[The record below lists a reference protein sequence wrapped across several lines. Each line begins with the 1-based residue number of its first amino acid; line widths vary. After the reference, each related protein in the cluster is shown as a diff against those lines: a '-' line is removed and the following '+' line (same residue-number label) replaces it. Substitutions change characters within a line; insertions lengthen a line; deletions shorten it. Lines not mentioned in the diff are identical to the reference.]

1 MFKVL
6 ILTWVKA
13 DCNVTLILVPPKFTK
28 RPVDSFAE
36 EKEDLE
42 LSCEVEGHPEPKVTW
57 LKNGEEIKPNDYIQ
71 VMQPCK
77 NNILVLR

>member
-1 MFKVL
+1 MLF
-6 ILTWVKA
+6 
-13 DCNVTLILVPPKFTK
+13 LVPPKFKK

-71 VMQPCK
+71 VLH
-77 NNILVLR
+77 LVNTNLVVQ

>member
-1 MFKVL
+1 M
-6 ILTWVKA
+6 
-13 DCNVTLILVPPKFTK
+13 PPKFTK

-71 VMQPCK
+71 VFDPHK
-77 NNILVLR
+77 NKKLILQ

>member
-1 MFKVL
+1 
-6 ILTWVKA
+6 
-13 DCNVTLILVPPKFTK
+13 VPPKFTK

-71 VMQPCK
+71 V
-77 NNILVLR
+77 